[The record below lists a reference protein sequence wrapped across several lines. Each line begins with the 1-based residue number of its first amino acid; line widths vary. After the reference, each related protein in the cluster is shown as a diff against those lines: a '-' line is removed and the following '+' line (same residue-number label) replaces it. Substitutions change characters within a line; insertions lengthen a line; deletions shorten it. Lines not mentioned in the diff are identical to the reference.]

1 MKEKNKELDQL
12 AQYIAEALTAI
23 NNRLLRIETWMLKI
37 EKENE
42 PCDPQHLMKNEKRK
56 T

>member
-23 NNRLLRIETWMLKI
+23 NNRLLRIETWMLRMD
-37 EKENE
+37 EENK
-42 PCDPQHLMKNEKRK
+42 PCDPQPLMKNEKRK

>member
-1 MKEKNKELDQL
+1 MTGKNKEVDQL

-37 EKENE
+37 EKELE
-42 PCDPQHLMKNEKRK
+42 SCDPQPPMKKEKKK